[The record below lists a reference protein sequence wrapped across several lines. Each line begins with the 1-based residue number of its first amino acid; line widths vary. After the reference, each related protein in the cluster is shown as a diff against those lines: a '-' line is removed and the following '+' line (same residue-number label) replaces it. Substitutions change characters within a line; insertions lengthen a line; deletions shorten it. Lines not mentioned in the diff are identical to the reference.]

1 MLSFAKIQPP
11 SLQLDSNALIAI
23 IIGIFIIWAI
33 FTFIVSDKRRKKI
46 IIFFRGI
53 ATGTDLS
60 DRHASMQL
68 LDESNEEKAY
78 RKYRTRVHLNE
89 TLGRVLPSVKRIAGI
104 LRDCLWMVLV
114 SGAIIFSTYLYT
126 IYR

>member
-68 LDESNEEKAY
+68 LDESNEEK
-78 RKYRTRVHLNE
+78 YRTRVHLNE